1 MPERTCGG
9 VAVGSGTVCCGVAA
23 GAECMDGF
31 DFSPLF
37 RSVPLARCD
46 EPRRRR
52 IPGYLPYNIDK
63 TGDDAYRLTMAVA
76 GFSPSELNVT
86 VHENTLLVTS
96 STCASASSACGSRP
110 RLPTAVAGRRSG
122 TMHRGRPHYDAHPR
136 DLRRATTLDTGSTL

>member
-1 MPERTCGG
+1 
-9 VAVGSGTVCCGVAA
+9 
-23 GAECMDGF
+23 MDGF